1 MEEIKFNSIDELY
14 NRLKPA
20 FRTNITDLRKKN
32 ISFVEIKDIWNFLT
46 KTKWSTR
53 HDLELFD
60 MVNDILN
67 VDEVLLINYINAKR

>member
-20 FRTNITDLRKKN
+20 FRTKINDLRKKN